1 MRFSKYIHS
10 RLIKIYKNKSYGLH
24 EPCFSNLEMKEIK
37 KCIDSTFV
45 STAGYNTKKF
55 EEKIKNV
62 TKSKYCVA
70 VVNATTGIFVSLKVL
85 GVKKGDEVL
94 VPTLTFIGSVN
105 PISYCGATPH
115 FIDLSVNNNFID
127 INYDKLDTYLSSIVK
142 FKNGNSIN
150 KNTGN
155 TIKAIVP
162 VHLFGH
168 PSDMSKCL
176 LLAKKYRL
184 KIVED
189 CAEALG
195 SIFKKT
201 HVGNFGS
208 TGVISFNGNKIITTG
223 GGGAIITNSK
233 KLYKKINYICSTAK
247 IIKDHKIF
255 HTEVGYNY
263 KMPSLNASL
272 GLAQI
277 SKLSFFLKKKRSL
290 FKKLYSIFRTDK
302 DTQILREPL
311 GSISNYWLQTL
322 ILNQKNRKNQR
333 QIIKYLNNKGILA
346 RPPWQPIH
354 TLKPYKKCPKMPLK
368 NSLKISSSLIHVPSG
383 ASVI

>member
-1 MRFSKYIHS
+1 
-10 RLIKIYKNKSYGLH
+10 
-24 EPCFSNLEMKEIK
+24 MKEIK

>member
-1 MRFSKYIHS
+1 M
-10 RLIKIYKNKSYGLH
+10 
-24 EPCFSNLEMKEIK
+24 
-37 KCIDSTFV
+37 
-45 STAGYNTKKF
+45 
-55 EEKIKNV
+55 
-62 TKSKYCVA
+62 
-70 VVNATTGIFVSLKVL
+70 
-85 GVKKGDEVL
+85 
-94 VPTLTFIGSVN
+94 
-105 PISYCGATPH
+105 
-115 FIDLSVNNNFID
+115 
-127 INYDKLDTYLSSIVK
+127 
-142 FKNGNSIN
+142 
-150 KNTGN
+150 
-155 TIKAIVP
+155 
-162 VHLFGH
+162 
-168 PSDMSKCL
+168 
-176 LLAKKYRL
+176 
-184 KIVED
+184 
-189 CAEALG
+189 
-195 SIFKKT
+195 
-201 HVGNFGS
+201 
-208 TGVISFNGNKIITTG
+208 ISFNGNKIITTG

-354 TLKPYKKCPKMPLK
+354 TLKPYRKCPKMPLK

-383 ASVI
+383 ANVI